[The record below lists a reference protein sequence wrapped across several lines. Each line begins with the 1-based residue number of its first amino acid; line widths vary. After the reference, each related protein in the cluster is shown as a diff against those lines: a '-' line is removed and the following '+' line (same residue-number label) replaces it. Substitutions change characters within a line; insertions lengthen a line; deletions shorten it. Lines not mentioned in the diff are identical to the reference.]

1 MADMENFKLNN
12 FLFSPLIRAPPIHS
26 LADAFVELL
35 KGEEQNE
42 HSKNVCYY

>member
-1 MADMENFKLNN
+1 MILSSKSQNITPNA
-12 FLFSPLIRAPPIHS
+12 RAPPAYF